1 MNSLPRADGYD
12 DMARMWYL
20 QLVIVLT
27 LMLTT
32 GCRPERDDTEHS
44 GSQQS
49 GRGVVIDDL
58 GRTVILPTHVA
69 RVVSLSPAAT
79 ETLFAIGA
87 GDKVVGVTTLADYPP
102 EVKKLPQVGGYITES
117 LNIERIVNL
126 KPDLVISAGSL
137 QLGIVNQLDKLG
149 IVVMAIEP
157 NSMTEIMASIRRLGK
172 AVGCEADAE
181 RLATDLEKQILS
193 LKQRLEGVDRPRVY
207 YEVSDKPL
215 MAAGPNSFLGQLI
228 EMAGG
233 HNIFSDIDKAYPFVN
248 SEQLVRRNPQIILVP
263 NRPEA
268 VHNLLQ
274 RDGWQLVDAVKQRRV
289 IPVDE
294 DRVSRSGPR
303 IVEGLEIIAKSIHPE
318 RFSDSLKS
326 QDSP

>member
-1 MNSLPRADGYD
+1 
-12 DMARMWYL
+12 
-20 QLVIVLT
+20 
-27 LMLTT
+27 
-32 GCRPERDDTEHS
+32 
-44 GSQQS
+44 
-49 GRGVVIDDL
+49 
-58 GRTVILPTHVA
+58 
-69 RVVSLSPAAT
+69 
-79 ETLFAIGA
+79 
-87 GDKVVGVTTLADYPP
+87 
-102 EVKKLPQVGGYITES
+102 VKKLPQVGGYITES